1 MDLNGILTYILQR
14 RRNMEGVISQ
24 IISALSPSALPVVVL
39 CLGGLYLWFRFGRME
54 KDRQETKTARD
65 NDSQEIHD
73 KLLTHDFK
81 LAELAGIVE
90 LHKDKLDSINKQL
103 TIVNTELVKLNVQVE
118 HLAKA
123 LERQNEIMLKQL
135 NGVNNG

>member
-1 MDLNGILTYILQR
+1 
-14 RRNMEGVISQ
+14 MEQIITN
-24 IISALSPSALPVVVL
+24 IISALSPSALPIVIVIIGVAY
-39 CLGGLYLWFRFGRME
+39 LYFKFNKLE
-54 KDRQETKTARD
+54 KDRDTTKSVRD

-90 LHKDKLDSINKQL
+90 LHRDKLDSIDKQL

-123 LERQNEIMLKQL
+123 LERQNEIMLKQI

>member
-1 MDLNGILTYILQR
+1 
-14 RRNMEGVISQ
+14 MEGIVSQ
-24 IISALSPSALPVVVL
+24 ILGALSPSALPIVIVII
-39 CLGGLYLWFRFGRME
+39 GIAYLYFKFNKLE
-54 KDRQETKTARD
+54 KDRDTTKSARD
-65 NDSQEIHD
+65 SDSQEIHD

-90 LHKDKLDSINKQL
+90 LHRDKLDSIDKQL

-135 NGVNNG
+135 NKGVNNG

>member
-1 MDLNGILTYILQR
+1 MNDIVQL
-14 RRNMEGVISQ
+14 
-24 IISALSPSALPVVVL
+24 IISSISPSALPIVIVII
-39 CLGGLYLWFRFGRME
+39 GIAYLYFKFNKLE
-54 KDRQETKTARD
+54 KDRDNTKSARD
-65 NDSQEIHD
+65 SDSQEIHD

-81 LAELAGIVE
+81 LTELAGIVE
-90 LHKDKLDSINKQL
+90 LHRDKLDSIDKQL

>member
-1 MDLNGILTYILQR
+1 
-14 RRNMEGVISQ
+14 MEQ
-24 IISALSPSALPVVVL
+24 IISTIILSLSPSALPIVIVIIGVAY
-39 CLGGLYLWFRFGRME
+39 LYFRFNKLE
-54 KDRQETKTARD
+54 KDRDNTKSVRD
-65 NDSQEIHD
+65 SDSQEIHD

-81 LAELAGIVE
+81 LAELSGIVE
-90 LHKDKLDSINKQL
+90 LHRDKLDSIDKQL

-123 LERQNEIMLKQL
+123 LERLNEIMSKQI

>member
-1 MDLNGILTYILQR
+1 
-14 RRNMEGVISQ
+14 
-24 IISALSPSALPVVVL
+24 
-39 CLGGLYLWFRFGRME
+39 ME
-54 KDRQETKTARD
+54 KDRQETKVNRD
-65 NDSQEIHD
+65 ADSQAIHD

-81 LAELAGIVE
+81 IANLQGVVE
-90 LHKDKLDSINKQL
+90 LHRDKLDSIDKQL

>member
-1 MDLNGILTYILQR
+1 
-14 RRNMEGVISQ
+14 MEQIISQ
-24 IISALSPSALPVVVL
+24 IVGAISPSALPIVAL
-39 CLGGLYLWFRFGRME
+39 ILGIAYLYFKFNKLE
-54 KDRQETKTARD
+54 KDRDNTKSVRD

-90 LHKDKLDSINKQL
+90 LHRDKLDSIDKQL

-123 LERQNEIMLKQL
+123 LERQNEIMLQQIQEKKK
-135 NGVNNG
+135 

>member
-1 MDLNGILTYILQR
+1 
-14 RRNMEGVISQ
+14 MEQ
-24 IISALSPSALPVVVL
+24 IITAIISSLSPSALPIVIVII
-39 CLGGLYLWFRFGRME
+39 GIAYLYFKFNKLE
-54 KDRQETKTARD
+54 KDRDTTKSVRD

-90 LHKDKLDSINKQL
+90 LHRDKLDSIDKQL

-123 LERQNEIMLKQL
+123 LERQNEIMLKQI